1 MQRRT
6 KALLLIVFGV
16 LVIVAVLVWFLWP
29 WKQQLSNP
37 APQPPGYQEPLPT
50 EPLPVQPAPAPVIA
64 DPSLLEARRLE
75 DKLRRFAEEFA
86 SRAGTYSNTDDFAAL
101 RDAGLEGTAQVRTF
115 LAAER
120 TRLTAAYP
128 LRTGTWGQ
136 TARGLASK
144 ITSPT
149 PIRDQQ
155 EVQVQV
161 DVQVVTESGD
171 SAPVTS
177 YRKAN
182 LTLQRTGTVWG
193 VARLVWVEDQP

>member
-6 KALLLIVFGV
+6 KAILLIVFGV

-29 WKQQLSNP
+29 LKQQLTNP
-37 APQPPGYQEPLPT
+37 APQPPGYQDPVLT

-64 DPSLLEARRLE
+64 DPALLESRRLE

-101 RDAGLEGTAQVRTF
+101 RDAGLEATAQVRAF

-128 LRTGTWGQ
+128 LRAGTWGQ

-149 PIRDQQ
+149 PIRDQK
-155 EVQVQV
+155 EVQVRV
-161 DVQVVTESGD
+161 DVQIITESGD
-171 SAPVTS
+171 AAPVTS

-182 LTLQRTGTVWG
+182 LTLQRGGNVWA
-193 VARLVWVEDQP
+193 VSRLDWVEDQP